1 MASTVRDL
9 LLQSLNELETSHL
22 RSFRG
27 RLSDHVL
34 KDGAKI
40 PRAVIEEAEDRDSL
54 ADLLIRSCTEAKAV
68 RVMVAVLER
77 CCFNNEAKNLLK
89 RAHENRRLQRQ
100 KLPVPRAGDSK
111 SSSGNEENPK
121 EEETIPD
128 ECPPSL
134 LQDGSE
140 IQNPSL
146 ESQASEDQDSLP
158 LDKEVLNRLEEK
170 LLHILNTGT
179 ERELKSLQLIGEKKV
194 SLILGGRKMLTKYT
208 KVEDLVKANVFSDNT
223 IQTFK
228 KANLIHLYGK
238 EDLLEEFKNL
248 KLED

>member
-9 LLQSLNELETSHL
+9 LLQSLSELETSHL

-27 RLSDHVL
+27 RLSDHEL
-34 KDGAKI
+34 KNGAKI
-40 PRAVIEEAEDRDSL
+40 PRAAIEEAEDRDSL
-54 ADLLIRSCTEAKAV
+54 ADLLIRYCTEAKAV
-68 RVMVAVLER
+68 HVMVAVLKR
-77 CCFNNEAKNLLK
+77 CCFNNEAEKLLQH
-89 RAHENRRLQRQ
+89 AHENRQLQRQ

-111 SSSGNEENPK
+111 SSSGNEENSKK
-121 EEETIPD
+121 EETVPS

-140 IQNPSL
+140 IQNLSL
-146 ESQASEDQDSLP
+146 ESQASEDQDLLP
-158 LDKEVLNRLEEK
+158 LDKEVLKRLEEK

-194 SLILGGRKMLTKYT
+194 SLILGGRKMLTQYT
-208 KVEDLVKANVFSDNT
+208 KVEDLVTANVISANM

-228 KANLIHLYGK
+228 KVNLIHLYGK
-238 EDLLEEFKNL
+238 EDHLEEFENL
-248 KLED
+248 KLKD